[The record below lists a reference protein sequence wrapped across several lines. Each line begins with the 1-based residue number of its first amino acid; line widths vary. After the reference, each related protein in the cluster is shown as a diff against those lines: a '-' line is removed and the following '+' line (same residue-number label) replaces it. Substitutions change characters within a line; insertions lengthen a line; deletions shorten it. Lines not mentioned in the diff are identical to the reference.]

1 MQKIIIAAILD
12 WLVTKVGELV
22 RYLKSI
28 YDRKKEYEKIEE
40 GNDKEARTV
49 QELADK
55 IRELIKAGQPVPE
68 ELKEQLREASRRL
81 ADGSDVP
88 NGN

>member
-22 RYLKSI
+22 RYLKGI
-28 YDRKKEYEKIEE
+28 YERKKEYEKIGEE
-40 GNDKEARTV
+40 NNKQARTV

-81 ADGSDVP
+81 ADGSDIP

>member
-1 MQKIIIAAILD
+1 MQKVLITVFLNWLYGKAA
-12 WLVTKVGELV
+12 ELFL
-22 RYLKSI
+22 YLKRL
-28 YDRKKEYEKIEE
+28 YERKKEYEKIEE
-40 GNDKEARTV
+40 GNDKQARTV
-49 QELADK
+49 QELADQ

-81 ADGSDVP
+81 ADGSDIP